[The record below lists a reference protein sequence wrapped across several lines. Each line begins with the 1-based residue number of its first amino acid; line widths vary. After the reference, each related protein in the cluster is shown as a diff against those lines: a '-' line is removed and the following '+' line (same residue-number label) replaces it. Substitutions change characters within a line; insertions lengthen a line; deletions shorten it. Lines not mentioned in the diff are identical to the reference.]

1 MCPQFKYHE
10 EISFYARP
18 EFDIK
23 KLSTEIHSDSALN
36 QKTVNRLYEKLSR
49 NLADARSGLVYR
61 NHFELL
67 VAVILSAQA
76 TDKSVNAVTP
86 GLFDKCPTPQAL
98 FKFGE
103 KRLKNQ
109 IQTIGLAP
117 TKAKNI
123 IRTCKILLEK
133 HGGEVPGNREALEQL
148 PGVGRKTANVV
159 LNEGFGIATIAVD
172 THVFRVSNRT
182 GLAPGKNVA
191 ETEEK
196 LLSVTPEKWKKEA
209 HRYLIL
215 HGRYICKAKNYL
227 CNQCA
232 IEQECTFSEKHL

>member
-1 MCPQFKYHE
+1 
-10 EISFYARP
+10 
-18 EFDIK
+18 
-23 KLSTEIHSDSALN
+23 LN
-36 QKTVNRLYEKLSR
+36 PKTVNRLYEKLSR
-49 NLADARSGLVYR
+49 SRANARSELVYR

-86 GLFDKCPTPQAL
+86 GLFDQCPSPEVL

-103 KRLKNQ
+103 KRLKNK
-109 IQTIGLAP
+109 IKTIGLAP

-133 HGGEVPGNREALEQL
+133 HGGEVPGNREDLEQL

-159 LNEGFGIATIAVD
+159 LNEGFGRATIAVD
-172 THVFRVSNRT
+172 THVFRVANRT
-182 GLAPGKNVA
+182 GLAPGKNVV
-191 ETEEK
+191 ETEDT
-196 LLSVTPEKWKKEA
+196 LLKVTPEKWKKQA
-209 HRYLIL
+209 HRFLIL

-227 CNQCA
+227 CSQCV
-232 IEQECTFSEKHL
+232 IEQECEFLEKNL

>member
-1 MCPQFKYHE
+1 M
-10 EISFYARP
+10 
-18 EFDIK
+18 
-23 KLSTEIHSDSALN
+23 N
-36 QKTVNRLYEKLSR
+36 QKTVNRLYKNLSR
-49 NLADARSGLVYR
+49 SLANARSELVYR

-86 GLFDKCPTPQAL
+86 GLFGKCPTPEAL
-98 FKFGE
+98 LKFGE
-103 KRLKNQ
+103 KRLKKH

-123 IRTCKILLEK
+123 IRTCKTLLEK
-133 HGGEVPGNREALEQL
+133 HGGEVPGNREDLEQL

-159 LNEGFGIATIAVD
+159 LNEGFGMATIAVD
-172 THVFRVSNRT
+172 THVFRVANRT
-182 GLAPGKNVA
+182 GLAPGKSVA

-196 LLSVTPEKWKKEA
+196 LLKVTPEKWKKEA

-227 CNQCA
+227 CNQCV
-232 IEQECTFSEKHL
+232 IEQECEFLEKNL